1 MRSVRQP
8 GRQDSRTGSIDEKL
22 IAVLMGKCRLKG
34 FRRHFCLWALGK
46 MSLEKN
52 IANLKNPR
60 VLISAFLRHSF
71 KGGNLETKKQQEF
84 IRNN

>member
-1 MRSVRQP
+1 
-8 GRQDSRTGSIDEKL
+8 
-22 IAVLMGKCRLKG
+22 
-34 FRRHFCLWALGK
+34 

-71 KGGNLETKKQQEF
+71 KGGNLETKKTTGIYPKQQNLSAV
-84 IRNN
+84 IPTKAGI